1 MNAPTA
7 SARLDPAPVMT
18 ASHPALVASAGLPV
32 IPVAG
37 ASLRR
42 GAERDATGPDL
53 LDDAELTRRIARVLQ
68 DEARRHGI
76 EV

>member
-1 MNAPTA
+1 
-7 SARLDPAPVMT
+7 MT
-18 ASHPALVASAGLPV
+18 ASHPALIAPAAGGLPV

-37 ASLRR
+37 ATLRR
-42 GAERDATGPDL
+42 GAERDGAG
-53 LDDAELTRRIARVLQ
+53 LDPLDGAELTRRIAQVLL